1 MRNVI
6 YRAGGAA
13 GVLALLTG
21 CSLSSLGGSPSD
33 HATGSA
39 ITITQHVTPSAL
51 LTVMTGRAS
60 GPALFGLVAGTAR
73 PDEDVR
79 ILQAGASAKTIV
91 AADSPAPASIVIPGP
106 PAAPGRGETDYQS
119 ALYARQLT
127 AWRAKRSAGVQAEG
141 AETREKV
148 AQWLGGLAIPQ
159 KVSMLADPPGD
170 EGTLAAES
178 AVAAS
183 ALADLES
190 EAGAIFG
197 GRRVIVLFCD
207 DLSGPIPAGELTGD
221 DVIVVTGQL
230 PAEADASSAQ
240 ADLLEAGAAQAS
252 VVGSSVTATQ
262 LDTLVSADLSQ
273 GAGRGDLVSV
283 PVLFGNDS
291 YALSAGAV
299 GELRRLLPRLREA
312 GTIAVINGYAS
323 TPGTA
328 QANYVLSFERATA
341 VAHFF
346 ESQGVPAASLIIV
359 GHGAS
364 GTSGANRRVLVVIE

>member
-1 MRNVI
+1 MSNVI

-13 GVLALLTG
+13 GVLALLAG

-39 ITITQHVTPSAL
+39 ITITQHVAPSAL

-60 GPALFGLVAGTAR
+60 GPALFGLVARTAR

-91 AADSPAPASIVIPGP
+91 AADSPAPTSIVIPGP

-119 ALYARQLT
+119 ALYAKQLT

-141 AETREKV
+141 AQTREKV
-148 AQWLGGLAIPQ
+148 AQWLGRLAIPQ
-159 KVSMLADPPGD
+159 KVSMLADPPGN

-190 EAGAIFG
+190 EAGAVFG

-230 PAEADASSAQ
+230 PTEADASSAQ

-346 ESQGVPAASLIIV
+346 ESQGLPAASLIIV